1 MSLVNL
7 ANVCSHIQNA
17 SKARLGITSIPMSKL
32 HLRLALSLQK
42 QGFVS
47 TVKVAGLAPPH
58 PNPPK
63 PHPHGFQT
71 ATAAELEEAPWRAYP
86 DPDPSFAHM
95 SGIQPERIPEN
106 PAQRRIWLGLKYW
119 NSEPV
124 LRKMSL
130 ISKPTRRIVMDSE
143 GIGKISRG
151 VHSGYVRGLANPGE
165 CMFVS
170 TDRGLME
177 SRECAEKN
185 IGGLLL
191 CKVE

>member
-1 MSLVNL
+1 MPPPYGHQS
-7 ANVCSHIQNA
+7 AN
-17 SKARLGITSIPMSKL
+17 P
-32 HLRLALSLQK
+32 
-42 QGFVS
+42 
-47 TVKVAGLAPPH
+47 
-58 PNPPK
+58 
-63 PHPHGFQT
+63 T
-71 ATAAELEEAPWRAYP
+71 ALEEKPWRAYP
-86 DPDPSFAHM
+86 DPDPMYANL
-95 SGIQPERIPEN
+95 SGIARENIPEN
-106 PAQRRIWLGLKYW
+106 PARRRIWIGLKYW

-130 ISKPTRRIVMDSE
+130 VSKPTRRIVMDSK
-143 GIGKISRG
+143 GIGEISRG
-151 VHSGYVRGLANPGE
+151 VHSGYVRGLANVGE